1 MADNDQDKT
10 EQPTSRKREEA
21 RSEGNVAVSMEL
33 ATFFVIMGGLVMLY
47 FSGLWMAGGIMKFMR
62 EPVFP
67 FNAELNVQSA
77 VALYRVVLRQY
88 YIIMLP
94 AFMIPLFGVL
104 AYVLQN
110 GINLTLKPLVPNFSK
125 IDPISGTKKIFSV
138 NSLMNLAKSV
148 LKVGVL
154 GYVMYINVRKEWHF
168 MPSLV
173 EMEVV
178 STFVFVTTVAFKIML
193 KSVWVLAV
201 IAVVD
206 YAYQKWQFEKGL
218 MMTKEEVKE
227 ENRESEGDPLVKS
240 RIRSVQ
246 REQARKRMMQA
257 VDTADVVVTNP
268 THLAVAI
275 KYDRLKADAPVV
287 VAKGAGLI
295 ADRIKELAQENMVPI
310 VEDKPLARSLF
321 KHVEIGMEIPM
332 GLYKAVA
339 EILAYVYRLSA
350 ARSAVPEGV

>member
-1 MADNDQDKT
+1 MADSDQDKT

-21 RSEGNVAVSMEL
+21 RADGNVAVSQEVG
-33 ATFFVIMGGLVMLY
+33 TFFVIMGGLVMLY
-47 FSGLWMAGGIMKFMR
+47 FSGLWMASGIMKFMSG
-62 EPVFP
+62 PVFP
-67 FNAELNVQSA
+67 FNVELNVNNT

-88 YIIMLP
+88 CIIMIP
-94 AFMIPLFGVL
+94 AFAIPIFGVL

-110 GINLTLKPLVPNFSK
+110 GINLTYKPLVPKFSK
-125 IDPISGTKKIFSV
+125 INPISGAKKLVSM
-138 NSLMNLAKSV
+138 SALMNLAKSV

-154 GYVMYINVRKEWHF
+154 SYVMYINVKKEWHT

-178 STFVFVTTVAFKIML
+178 SAFVFVSAVSFRIML
-193 KSVWVLAV
+193 KSAWVLAI
-201 IAVVD
+201 IAIVD

-227 ENRESEGDPLVKS
+227 ETRESEGDPMVKA
-240 RIRSVQ
+240 RIRTVQ

-257 VDTADVVVTNP
+257 VETADVVVTNP
-268 THLAVAI
+268 THLAVAV
-275 KYDRLKADAPVV
+275 KYDRRKADAPVV

-295 ADRIKELAQENMVPI
+295 AERIKELAEEHKVPI

-350 ARSAVPEGV
+350 AMSAAPGGV

>member
-1 MADNDQDKT
+1 MADSDQDKT
-10 EQPTSRKREEA
+10 EQPTSRKQEESREK
-21 RSEGNVAVSMEL
+21 GDVATSMEV
-33 ATFFVIMGGLVMLY
+33 ATFFVILGGLIMLY
-47 FSGLWMAGGIMKFMR
+47 FSGLWMADGIMKFMR

-67 FNAELNVQSA
+67 FNVELNANSA

-94 AFMIPLFGVL
+94 AFAIPIFGVL

-110 GINLTLKPLVPNFSK
+110 GINLTLKPLAPNFSK
-125 IDPISGTKKIFSV
+125 INPISGVKQLFSV
-138 NSLMNLAKSV
+138 GSLMNLAKSV

-154 GYVMYINVRKEWHF
+154 SYVMYINVKKEWHL

-178 STFVFVTTVAFKIML
+178 SIFAFVTTVAFKVMI

-201 IAVVD
+201 IAIVD
-206 YAYQKWQFEKGL
+206 YAYQKWHFNKGQ

-227 ENRESEGDPLVKS
+227 ENKESEGDPMVKS

-257 VDTADVVVTNP
+257 VETADVVVTNP

-275 KYDRLKADAPVV
+275 KYDRLKAGAPVV

-295 ADRIKELAQENMVPI
+295 ADRIKELAKEHMVPI

-332 GLYKAVA
+332 SLYKAVA

-350 ARSAVPEGV
+350 AMSAAPGGG